1 MTAAFYPRRRPDPGM
16 GWTLDRDAGTVT
28 EWERSDGYATVRV
41 RERGDGRFV
50 VRLDVME
57 QAVDDRAYDRVVLD
71 DRDAAAE
78 RAATWRAEHELDD

>member
-1 MTAAFYPRRRPDPGM
+1 MAWSLKRE
-16 GWTLDRDAGTVT
+16 DATIT

-71 DRDAAAE
+71 ERAAAE
-78 RAATWRAEHELDD
+78 ERAAAWREEHDLEE

>member
-1 MTAAFYPRRRPDPGM
+1 M
-16 GWTLDRDAGTVT
+16 GWSLRRDDGPIT

-71 DRDAAAE
+71 QREAAEE
-78 RAATWRAEHELDD
+78 RAAAWRVDHDLDG

>member
-1 MTAAFYPRRRPDPGM
+1 MTWSLKRE
-16 GWTLDRDAGTVT
+16 DATIT
-28 EWERSDGYATVRV
+28 EWERSDGYATVRI

-71 DRDAAAE
+71 ERAAAE
-78 RAATWRAEHELDD
+78 ERAAAWREERDLDD